1 METKQRDFWDKLTII
16 LQPLGGLFTAIAI
29 TIIGFVTSSYLERQ
43 QSMDANTRLYS
54 ELMSNREQSE
64 SALRKDMFVSIIGT
78 FLRPQES
85 TIGAAVLNLELLAYN
100 FHESLN
106 LKPLFTDLRQSI
118 DERLKY
124 ETRPDSLDRYT
135 AYQRRLERVA
145 REITKKQMV
154 VLEGV
159 GVKKD
164 WSVNLEG
171 EFEGATLEPA
181 ELMLDSVQTTLV
193 VDVVDV
199 DREAK
204 ELRLDVTIRSHSG
217 TGDPVSKNVS
227 FSVGF
232 YDFPMID
239 NTRLP
244 NGQRF
249 GITMSNFSEMG
260 AELTVVLFPGAY
272 ASLKEKPYYG
282 EVIES
287 IRKSSAESGR

>member
-1 METKQRDFWDKLTII
+1 MEQKRDFWDKLTIV
-16 LQPLGGLFTAIAI
+16 LQPLGGLLTAIAI
-29 TIIGFVTSSYLERQ
+29 TLLGFFTSQYLERQ
-43 QSMDANTRLYS
+43 QSIDANTRLYS

-106 LKPLFTDLRQSI
+106 LKPLFMDLRQSI
-118 DERLKY
+118 TERLKN
-124 ETRPDSLDRYT
+124 ESRPDSLARYR
-135 AYQRRLERVA
+135 AFEKRLERVA
-145 REITKKQMV
+145 REITKKQMI

-164 WSVNLEG
+164 WGFELTP
-171 EFEGATLEPA
+171 EFEGATLEMA
-181 ELMLDSVQTTLV
+181 ELTLDSVTTALAI
-193 VDVVDV
+193 DVLDV
-199 DREAK
+199 DLESK
-204 ELRLDVTIRSHSG
+204 EIRVDITVRSSNGG
-217 TGDPVSKNVS
+217 TDPISKNVS

-232 YDFPMID
+232 FDFPMID

-249 GITMSNFSEMG
+249 AIIMNNFSEMS
-260 AELTVVLFPGAY
+260 AEITAVLFPGAY

-282 EVIES
+282 EVIEN
-287 IRKSSAESGR
+287 IRKSSLEFDK

>member
-1 METKQRDFWDKLTII
+1 MEHQRDFWDKLAVI
-16 LQPLGGLFTAIAI
+16 LQPLGGLLTAVAIAML
-29 TIIGFVTSSYLERQ
+29 GFFTSQYLERQ
-43 QSMDANTRLYS
+43 QSIDANTRLYS

-85 TIGAAVLNLELLAYN
+85 TVGAAVLNLELLAYN

-106 LKPLFTDLRQSI
+106 LKPLFTDLRQSLS
-118 DERLKY
+118 ERLKH
-124 ETRPDSLDRYT
+124 ESRPDTIARYQ
-135 AYQRRLERVA
+135 AYQQRLERVA
-145 REITKKQMV
+145 REITKKQMI

-164 WSVNLEG
+164 WG
-171 EFEGATLEPA
+171 FELGPDFEDATLETA
-181 ELMLDSVQTTLV
+181 ELSLDSATTALT
-193 VDVVDV
+193 VDVVGV
-199 DREAK
+199 DFEAK
-204 ELRLDVTIRSHSG
+204 ELRLDVTVRSYNGS
-217 TGDPVSKNVS
+217 GDPISKNVA

-249 GITMSNFSEMG
+249 AVIMNNFSEMS
-260 AELTVVLFPGAY
+260 AEITVVLFPGAY
-272 ASLKEKPYYG
+272 ASLKEKPYYD
-282 EVIES
+282 EVIDN
-287 IRKSSAESGR
+287 IRKTSQEFTN

>member
-1 METKQRDFWDKLTII
+1 MENKQRDFWDKLTII

-29 TIIGFVTSSYLERQ
+29 TLIGFITSQYLERQ
-43 QSMDANTRLYS
+43 QSLDANTRLYS

-118 DERLKY
+118 MERLKN
-124 ETRPDSLDRYT
+124 ETRPDSIARYS
-135 AYQRRLERVA
+135 AYQYRLERVA
-145 REITKKQMV
+145 REITKKQMI

-164 WSVNLEG
+164 WTVNLEG

-181 ELMLDSVQTTLV
+181 ELTLDSVATTLV
-193 VDVVDV
+193 VDVTDV

-204 ELRLDVTIRSHSG
+204 ELRLDITIRSHNG

-249 GITMSNFSEMG
+249 SVIMNNYSDMG

-287 IRKSSAESGR
+287 IRRSSEEASK

>member
-1 METKQRDFWDKLTII
+1 MDEKKRDFWDKLTIV

-29 TIIGFVTSSYLERQ
+29 TLLGFFTSQYLERQ
-43 QSMDANTRLYS
+43 QSLDANTRLYS

-118 DERLKY
+118 SERLKN
-124 ETRPDSLDRYT
+124 ESRPDSLERYQ
-135 AYQRRLERVA
+135 AFQRRLERVA

-164 WSVNLEG
+164 LGVNLEG
-171 EFEGATLEPA
+171 EFEGATLDPA
-181 ELMLDSVQTTLV
+181 DLELDSVFTTLI
-193 VDVVDV
+193 VDVTDI

-204 ELRLDVTIRSHSG
+204 ELRLDVTIRSQNGH
-217 TGDPVSKNVS
+217 GDPVSKNVS
-227 FSVGF
+227 FSTGF

-249 GITMSNFSEMG
+249 SVIMNNFSEMG
-260 AELTVVLFPGAY
+260 AEITIVLFPGAY

-282 EVIES
+282 EVIEN
-287 IRKSSAESGR
+287 IRKSSQELGN

>member
-1 METKQRDFWDKLTII
+1 MEHSPRDKWDKIGVI
-16 LQPLGGLFTAIAI
+16 VQPLGGFFTAVAIALL
-29 TIIGFVTSSYLERQ
+29 GFYTSSYFERQ
-43 QSMDANTRLYS
+43 QSLESNMRLYS
-54 ELMSNREQSE
+54 ELMSRREDSE

-85 TIGAAVLNLELLAYN
+85 TVGAAVLNLELLAYN

-106 LKPLFTDLRQSI
+106 LKPLFIDLRESI
-118 DERLKY
+118 QERLRN
-124 ETRPDSLDRYT
+124 ETRSDSLIRYQN
-135 AYQRRLERVA
+135 YQRRLEKVA

-164 WSVNLEG
+164 WSLDLAG
-171 EFEGATLEPA
+171 EFEGATLEPV
-181 ELMLDSVQTTLV
+181 ELLLDSVLTQFT

-199 DREAK
+199 DRQSK
-204 ELRLDVTIRSHSG
+204 ELRVDVTMRSQNG
-217 TGDPVSKNVS
+217 NQDPVSKNVS
-227 FSVGF
+227 FSTGF
-232 YDFPMID
+232 FDFPMID

-249 GITMSNFSEMG
+249 SLILNNFSEIS
-260 AELTVVLFPGAY
+260 AEVTLVLFPGSY

-282 EVIES
+282 EVIEN
-287 IRKSSAESGR
+287 IRKATEEMGD

>member
-1 METKQRDFWDKLTII
+1 MEHQRDFWDKLAVI
-16 LQPLGGLFTAIAI
+16 LQPLGGLLTAVAIAML
-29 TIIGFVTSSYLERQ
+29 GFFTSQYLERQ
-43 QSMDANTRLYS
+43 QSIDANTRLYS

-85 TIGAAVLNLELLAYN
+85 TVGAAVLNLELLAYN

-106 LKPLFTDLRQSI
+106 LKPLFTDLRQSLS
-118 DERLKY
+118 ERLKH
-124 ETRPDSLDRYT
+124 ENRPDTIARYQ
-135 AYQRRLERVA
+135 AYQQRLERVA
-145 REITKKQMV
+145 REITKKQMI

-164 WSVNLEG
+164 WG
-171 EFEGATLEPA
+171 FELGPDFEDATLETA
-181 ELMLDSVQTTLV
+181 ELSLDSATTALT
-193 VDVVDV
+193 VDVVGV
-199 DREAK
+199 DFEAK
-204 ELRLDVTIRSHSG
+204 ELRLDVTVRSYNGS
-217 TGDPVSKNVS
+217 GDPISKNVA

-249 GITMSNFSEMG
+249 AVIMNNFSEMS
-260 AELTVVLFPGAY
+260 AEITVVLFPGAY
-272 ASLKEKPYYG
+272 ASLKEKPYYD
-282 EVIES
+282 EVIDN
-287 IRKSSAESGR
+287 IRKTSQEFTN